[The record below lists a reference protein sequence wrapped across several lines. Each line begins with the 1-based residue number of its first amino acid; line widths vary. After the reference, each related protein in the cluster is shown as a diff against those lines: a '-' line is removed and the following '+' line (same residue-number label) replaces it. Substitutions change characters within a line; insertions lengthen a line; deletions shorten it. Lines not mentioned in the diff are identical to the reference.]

1 MRIIGSP
8 SATKSLKL
16 LHIRKS
22 GSDMTGSM
30 LSRAQ
35 ISGYPDLMSDSEEM
49 EIDDDR
55 DSALRDMLRARDR
68 LSLRPALLES
78 ASSIRD
84 GESKD
89 DSEAMVEL
97 RKLPKNVIA
106 FSHWAFGA
114 DGIPSLQV
122 LAYGDFSF
130 EGRFKSE
137 NIILCR
143 QAWTIPKE
151 DTTLPFRPIRDSDIN
166 MMELVS
172 ENMDFLGACPVDT
185 IVSK

>member
-1 MRIIGSP
+1 MGIIRSP
-8 SATKSLKL
+8 STTKSLKL

-22 GSDMTGSM
+22 GSDMIGSM
-30 LSRAQ
+30 VSRTH
-35 ISGYPDLMSDSEEM
+35 SCGYPGLMSDSEEM
-49 EIDDDR
+49 EVDDDR
-55 DSALRDMLRARDR
+55 DLEDDIGTQMLGDSALRDMLRARDS

-97 RKLPKNVIA
+97 RKLPRNVIA

-130 EGRFKSE
+130 KG
-137 NIILCR
+137 
-143 QAWTIPKE
+143 
-151 DTTLPFRPIRDSDIN
+151 
-166 MMELVS
+166 
-172 ENMDFLGACPVDT
+172 
-185 IVSK
+185 